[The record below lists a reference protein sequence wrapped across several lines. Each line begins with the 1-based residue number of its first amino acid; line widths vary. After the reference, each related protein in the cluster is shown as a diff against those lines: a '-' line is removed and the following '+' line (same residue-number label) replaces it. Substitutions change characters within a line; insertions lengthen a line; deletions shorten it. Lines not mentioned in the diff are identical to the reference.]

1 VTSRQLRCASCA
13 PIAAIA
19 LAIGLV
25 AGGVRAVGARDPAI
39 LMVTSYDTEPYR
51 LVMEGFQG
59 YLVKHGMTGPMLS
72 YSLQSREVEARH
84 ALELA
89 RRSGA
94 SPLLTIGSVATQAAL
109 QAEGEGPVI
118 ACMIVDEKV
127 VRNAINATGVSLDFS
142 LETQF
147 EWMKKFLPEGQT
159 VGVLYNPSENQ
170 DQIAAAERVAR
181 GFGLRLAA
189 REVERP
195 QALPAALASLTDEA
209 DLLWGVTDQMVL
221 SPQTAEAILLFSFR
235 NRIPFTGLSES
246 WVRAGAL
253 YALDRDY
260 ADIGAQCGELAL
272 KVLRGAK
279 AGTLPPQRPRKL
291 TYAVNLRTAEHLKVE
306 IPTALIHGAQR
317 VFR

>member
-1 VTSRQLRCASCA
+1 MSRSLRRSLWA

-19 LAIGLV
+19 LSIALIGT
-25 AGGVRAVGARDPAI
+25 GVRPAGAADPQI
-39 LMVTSYDTEPYR
+39 VMVTSQDTGPYR
-51 LVMEGFQG
+51 LVMDGFRRHLAESRSG
-59 YLVKHGMTGPMLS
+59 ATLVS
-72 YSLQSREVEARH
+72 YSLQSEESQARQ
-84 ALELA
+84 ALQLA

-94 SPLLTIGSVATQAAL
+94 SPMLTIGSAATRAAL
-109 QAEGEGPVI
+109 EARGEGPVI
-118 ACMIVDEKV
+118 ACMVVDDREV
-127 VRNAINATGVSLDFS
+127 SRAVNATGVTLEFS

-147 EWMKKFLPEGQT
+147 EWMKRFLPEGRT
-159 VGVLYNPSENQ
+159 VGVLYNPEENEQ
-170 DQIAAAERVAR
+170 EIAAARRVAKSL
-181 GFGLRLAA
+181 GLRLAA

-195 QALPAALASLTDEA
+195 QALPGALASLADEV

-272 KVLRGAK
+272 KVLRGAR
-279 AGTLPPQRPRKL
+279 ASALPPQHPRKL
-291 TYAVNLRTAEHLKVE
+291 SYAVNLRTAEHLKLE
-306 IPTALIHGAQR
+306 IPTPLVDGAQR